1 MAEQLRYPG
10 LPDVKPDPGHVD
22 PCEEPRRLGD
32 SDFHM
37 HRHGIGTEY
46 EHTHTHHHSYQVGGM
61 HGHGFHSRYWACSG
75 DDTFGEEVGPKNP
88 SGAIAPQLERHKYAD
103 VFIPFVPGMLQV
115 DLDDLDEYHPDTI
128 FAPIDTSG
136 SQYDY
141 WDLMCSLGERGLP
154 FGIMEHDMVAPH
166 GAYKLLLE
174 CPEPWC
180 GHNYKTMRPNYETGG
195 HEWRGIFEEFGHLG
209 PLGLV
214 AFKQPAVDWIGLVLR
229 GWGPVTW
236 SNLDTKVYQAL
247 KIPIPPATEGLTCHR
262 HFPDAGHLHKY
273 PELEGVEPTDE
284 TPGER
289 PA

>member
-1 MAEQLRYPG
+1 MTEKLRYPG

-32 SDFHM
+32 SDFHV

-61 HGHGFHSRYWACSG
+61 HGHGFHSRYWGCSG

-88 SGAIAPQLERHKYAD
+88 SGFIAEQGLAD
-103 VFIPFVPGMLQV
+103 DARVFVPYVPGMLQV
-115 DLDDLDEYHPDTI
+115 ETHRFEYPYPWWQAVDVSH
-128 FAPIDTSG
+128 G
-136 SQYDY
+136 QYDY
-141 WDLMCSLGERGLP
+141 WDLMCTLGERGRP
-154 FGIMEHDMVAPH
+154 FAIVEHDMVVPP
-166 GAYKLLLE
+166 GALRALLE

-180 GHNYKTMRPNYETGG
+180 GHNYKTMRPDYETGG

-273 PELEGVEPTDE
+273 PELEGEPEPT
-284 TPGER
+284 GEPPDGR
-289 PA
+289 RA